1 MTRGPRDQAIP
12 PEEILPL
19 AIEFINQY
27 YKSFKSP
34 QVKEHLAR
42 VEEVSKEITDTG
54 TYQLTT
60 EELFYGAKQAWRNA
74 PRCIGRIQWSN
85 LKLFDARK
93 CNSAQEMFDHIC
105 THLRYASN
113 DGNLRSTITVFPQRT
128 DGKHDFRV
136 WNSQLVRYA
145 GYQLEDGSIIG
156 DPASIEFTKL
166 CMMLGWTP
174 RFERFEVLPMVLQFN
189 GEDPEIFEIP
199 RDVILEVE
207 MEHPRYDWFK
217 DLGLRWYALP
227 AVANMLLEVGGLEFP
242 GCPFNGWYMGSEI
255 GVRDFC
261 DIQRYNVLE
270 QVGKKMG
277 LDTRKLSNLW
287 KDQAVVEINIAVLH
301 SFQKRNVTIM
311 DHHTAAESF
320 MKHMQNEF
328 RLRGGCPAD
337 WVWIVPPI
345 SGSITP
351 VFHQEMLN
359 YILSPFYYYQPDPWK
374 THVWH
379 DESRRPQ
386 KNMIKFKHL
395 AKAVLFTSA
404 LMRKTMAQR
413 VKATILFAT
422 ETGKSET
429 FARKLCTMFNSA
441 FNTKVMCMDDYELSD
456 LAQESLVLVVA
467 STFGNGDSPGNG
479 EVINYSFTLRFHL
492 HQIQGARRL
501 SYHYILFGM
510 SRRHDKALSNA
521 KKIITIKAHSLW
533 ETTLE
538 LWGTSNSLSRFRFKI
553 NCPLKFSTRYSV
565 FGLGSRMYPQ
575 FCAFAHAVDRKLQQL
590 GAAQMSPTGEGDELS
605 GQEESFIGW
614 ALNTFKT
621 ACNVFRVRGQVDL
634 SQFKA
639 TTTSEVWEPSKYR
652 LANIAQP
659 MDLGDVVVCRR
670 GLKLRAHLRDSRL
683 LSSRSTILVELSCGP
698 SEELQYLP
706 GEHIGVFPSNQA
718 ELVSG
723 LIKRLKDSPAPNQCV
738 KVEVLGYS
746 LLPSDWTATERIPAC
761 TLSEA
766 LTHFLDITTPPAPQ
780 LLKKVAQLATEESE
794 KNRLLELSQNSQ
806 EYEKWRSFSSPTI
819 LELLQ
824 EFPSIQCTSTFL
836 LTQLMLLKPRYY
848 SVSSSLDKSP
858 RQIHLT
864 VAVVNYRTKDG
875 QGPLHHG
882 VCTSWFNT
890 MEMNEMV
897 PCYVRSTAGFH
908 LPKNPSKPC
917 ILIGPGTGIAPFRSF
932 WQQRLHDFETQG
944 TRACGMT
951 LVFGCRHS
959 EMDHIYK
966 EETQALKAK
975 GILKD
980 VYTAYSREPGTQ
992 KTYVQDILREKLAS
1006 KVYSAL
1012 HEEKGHIYICG
1023 EIQMAQDVAETLKE
1037 VVAKQGNMSVEEAEE
1052 FLTELKNQKRY
1063 HEDIF
1068 GGERAAAKERIRQ

>member
-1 MTRGPRDQAIP
+1 APKFVKLTYMGNGDTLQDTLHRKATVVSKSSACRGALMTPKAMTRGPRDQAIP

-207 MEHPRYDWFK
+207 MEHPRQVFYPFIWFSNF
-217 DLGLRWYALP
+217 P
-227 AVANMLLEVGGLEFP
+227 PFFNNTEVIIFL
-242 GCPFNGWYMGSEI
+242 
-255 GVRDFC
+255 
-261 DIQRYNVLE
+261 

-479 EVINYSFTLRFHL
+479 EVINYSFTLR
-492 HQIQGARRL
+492 
-501 SYHYILFGM
+501 
-510 SRRHDKALSNA
+510 
-521 KKIITIKAHSLW
+521 
-533 ETTLE
+533 
-538 LWGTSNSLSRFRFKI
+538 
-553 NCPLKFSTRYSV
+553 YSV

-659 MDLGDVVVCRR
+659 MDLCAALSKLHLKDVVPMT
-670 GLKLRAHLRDSRL
+670 LKSRTNL
-683 LSSRSTILVELSCGP
+683 QSAKSSRSTILVELSCGP

-738 KVEVLGYS
+738 KVEVRGDKA
-746 LLPSDWTATERIPAC
+746 SDWTATERIPAC

-864 VAVVNYRTKDG
+864 VAVVNYRTKV
-875 QGPLHHG
+875 QCARFPLLG
-882 VCTSWFNT
+882 FCFENLSSF
-890 MEMNEMV
+890 
-897 PCYVRSTAGFH
+897 TAGFH

-932 WQQRLHDFETQG
+932 WQQRLHDFETQ
-944 TRACGMT
+944 ACGMT

-1068 GGERAAAKERIRQ
+1068 GATFQK